1 MMKCAICGGEI
12 GTAGG
17 QLCGG
22 CRWPTVSEENGRIVV
37 QFPPIPTAEGDP
49 MNHEDILAHLITE
62 HALLCR
68 WIADGRVQVERLM
81 TRLEE
86 VQALLETE
94 REEIRLRSQSPAG
107 SGQAQAGETTTAGG
121 VWTCQEEAKGETEAM
136 DPG

>member
-1 MMKCAICGGEI
+1 
-12 GTAGG
+12 
-17 QLCGG
+17 
-22 CRWPTVSEENGRIVV
+22 
-37 QFPPIPTAEGDP
+37 

-107 SGQAQAGETTTAGG
+107 SGQAQAGETTTTGG
-121 VWTCQEEAKGETEAM
+121 EWTCQEEAKGETEAV